1 MVRLPRALH
10 DAVLKAR
17 MLLQGHDELVFE
29 VTEAEVEATSTIV
42 RQIMDITTFM
52 RTRWPAFGTCLG
64 SGCWKLG
71 LIKASPCCCGYSI
84 FRASRQMVCKDW
96 SAQDLDAHMWKCAAR
111 SQTNADIVRSR
122 GVNAFGSSLVI
133 NQMNHF

>member
-1 MVRLPRALH
+1 
-10 DAVLKAR
+10 
-17 MLLQGHDELVFE
+17 
-29 VTEAEVEATSTIV
+29 
-42 RQIMDITTFM
+42 
-52 RTRWPAFGTCLG
+52 
-64 SGCWKLG
+64 
-71 LIKASPCCCGYSI
+71 
-84 FRASRQMVCKDW
+84 MVCKDW